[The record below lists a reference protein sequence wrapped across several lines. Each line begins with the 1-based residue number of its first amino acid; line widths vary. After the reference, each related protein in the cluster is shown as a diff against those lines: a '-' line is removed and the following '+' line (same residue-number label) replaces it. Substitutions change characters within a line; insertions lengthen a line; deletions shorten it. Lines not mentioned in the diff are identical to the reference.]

1 MVLTPETRQKKPP
14 QSLANCEVAI
24 VGLGLMGGSL
34 ALALRGHC
42 RVLIGCDADEAV
54 LQAALERRVV
64 DRIVDFDSAHDCD
77 VLILATPVRTILAQ
91 LKYLATRAFYPPRQT
106 AVLDLGSTKAQ
117 IVRAM
122 ADLPPRFEPL
132 GGHPMCGKE
141 TNGLTQAEAQLFR
154 EKPFVLCAPGFSS
167 VRALGLAYEIIQAI
181 GAKPVMLSAERHD
194 ALAALVS
201 HLPYTA
207 AVALM
212 RTVLAQDDEQVW
224 TLASSGFRD
233 SSRLAASDLTMM
245 TDILLTNR
253 EAVLRALAAYRRELD
268 TLATAIESG
277 EADVIRAALAPAQAK
292 RAELFK

>member
-1 MVLTPETRQKKPP
+1 MMLTPETRQKKPP
-14 QSLANCEVAI
+14 QTLANCEVAI

-42 RVLIGCDADEAV
+42 RVLIGCDNDEAV
-54 LQAALERRVV
+54 TQFALERRVV
-64 DRIVDFDSAHDCD
+64 DRIADFSDAHDCD

-91 LKYLATRAFYPPRQT
+91 LEYLATQAFHPPRQT

-141 TNGLTQAEAQLFR
+141 VNGLEQADAQLFR
-154 EKPFVLCAPGFSS
+154 DKPFVLCAPGFSS

-181 GAKPVMLSAERHD
+181 GAKPIMLSAERHD

-212 RTVLAQDDEQVW
+212 RAALAQEDEQVW
-224 TLASSGFRD
+224 ALASTGFRD

-253 EAVLRALAAYRRELD
+253 EAVLRALAAYRRELQ
-268 TLATAIESG
+268 TLTTAIESG
-277 EADVIRAALAPAQAK
+277 DADEIRAALAPAQAK

>member
-1 MVLTPETRQKKPP
+1 MVLTPGTRQRKPP
-14 QSLANCEVAI
+14 QTLANCEVAI

-42 RVLIGCDADEAV
+42 RALIGCDADEAV
-54 LQAALERRVV
+54 RRTALERRVV
-64 DRIVDFDSAHDCD
+64 DRIADFDSAHDCD

-91 LKYLATRAFYPPRQT
+91 LEYLASCAFYPSRQT
-106 AVLDLGSTKAQ
+106 AVLDLGSTKAR
-117 IVRAM
+117 IVQVM
-122 ADLPPRFEPL
+122 ADLPPRFEPV

-141 TNGLTQAEAQLFR
+141 TNGLEQAEAQLFR

-167 VRALGLAYEIIQAI
+167 VRALGLTYEIIQVI
-181 GAKPVMLSAERHD
+181 GAKPIMLSAERHD
-194 ALAALVS
+194 TLAALVS
-201 HLPYTA
+201 HLPYAA

-212 RTVLAQDDEQVW
+212 RTVLAQDDEQAWV
-224 TLASSGFRD
+224 LASTGFRD

-245 TDILLTNR
+245 IDILLTNR

-268 TLATAIESG
+268 MLVAAIESG